1 MQCHEED
8 KVRKSK
14 EEEVWEEEEVRAEW
28 EEFMPMQVLQDI
40 VYAQNVMK
48 KLRISRESLVIQ
60 SCVPNADHRC

>member
-8 KVRKSK
+8 KVKKSK
-14 EEEVWEEEEVRAEW
+14 EEGVWEEEEVRAEW

-48 KLRISRESLVIQ
+48 KLRISRESLVIL